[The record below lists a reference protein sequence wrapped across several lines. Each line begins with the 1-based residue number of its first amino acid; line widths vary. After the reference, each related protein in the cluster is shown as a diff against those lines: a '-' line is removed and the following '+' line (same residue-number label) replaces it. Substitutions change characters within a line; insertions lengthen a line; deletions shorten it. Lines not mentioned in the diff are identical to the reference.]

1 MRFLVDNALSPR
13 IAVGLRAAGHDALHV
28 RERGLQSAEDPVLFK
43 LAEREDRILISEDTD
58 FGTLLAM
65 RDSAKPSVILF
76 RHMPD
81 RSAASLSRILL
92 ANLSAVEADL
102 AAGALAVFESSRIRV
117 RRLPIG
123 RTRRS
128 PSGAS

>member
-13 IAVGLRAAGHDALHV
+13 IALGLRETGHDALHV
-28 RERGLQSAEDPVLFK
+28 RERGLQSAEDSVLFE
-43 LAEREDRILISEDTD
+43 LAERENRILISEDTD

-65 RDSAKPSVILF
+65 RESAKPSVILF

-81 RSAASLSRILL
+81 RSAASLCGILID
-92 ANLSAVEADL
+92 NLSAVAADL
-102 AAGALAVFESSRIRV
+102 TAGALVVLDSGRIRV

-128 PSGAS
+128 PSRPL